1 MKVKKLIAVNIVA
14 IAAFWLQG
22 CSAEKFSDNNHS
34 LNGVDFFIAT
44 ITFHD
49 TLKSSIQINNK
60 GTVTE
65 FVNSLNRSEV
75 DGPQKGMGWD
85 EIKLEG
91 HHAKVVVLFS
101 NGEVFSDVN
110 SGTFYK
116 LDKELKKYWK

>member
-1 MKVKKLIAVNIVA
+1 MKFKNLISAGI
-14 IAAFWLQG
+14 ISFAAFCLQG

-34 LNGVDFFIAT
+34 LKGVDFFIAT

-60 GTVTE
+60 ETVTE
-65 FVNSLNRSEV
+65 IVNSLNKSEV
-75 DGPQKGMGWD
+75 DGPYKGMGWD

-91 HHAKVVVLFS
+91 HHAKVVVLYS

-116 LDKELKKYWK
+116 LDEELKKYWK